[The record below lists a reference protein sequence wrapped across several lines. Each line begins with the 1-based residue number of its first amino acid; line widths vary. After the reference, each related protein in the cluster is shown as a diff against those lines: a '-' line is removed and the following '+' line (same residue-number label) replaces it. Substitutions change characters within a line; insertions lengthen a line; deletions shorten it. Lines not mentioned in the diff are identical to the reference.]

1 MVRMGFMRFS
11 MRVLFYFAVEFGAP
25 ERYGRLGKREA
36 KKGEKAK
43 NQQLVT
49 EKIC

>member
-1 MVRMGFMRFS
+1 MARMGFMRFS
-11 MRVLFYFAVEFGAP
+11 MRVLFYFALGFWAP